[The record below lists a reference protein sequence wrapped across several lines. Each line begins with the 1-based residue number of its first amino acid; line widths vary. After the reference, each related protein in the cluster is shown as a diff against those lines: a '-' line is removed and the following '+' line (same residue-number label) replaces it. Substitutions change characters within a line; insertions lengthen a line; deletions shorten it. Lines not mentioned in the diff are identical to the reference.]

1 MDNAKEVIDKK
12 GARFWSEVL
21 GKPLSTVRSWRDRG
35 IPAHVIADN
44 ERLVRALKRAGYRRG
59 VEK

>member
-35 IPAHVIADN
+35 IPRHVLMDETAAA
-44 ERLVRALKRAGYRRG
+44 RALKRAGYRRG
-59 VEK
+59 GES